1 MPEILL
7 SSLEIVAG
15 EEAVG
20 EIDRSNLSA
29 LISNRDDYPDI
40 QDKLGASEQTEYGML
55 ENHNIALLEIPSML
69 SGIVYLMVQNGTLK
83 VENANGFI
91 SKLVGSVA
99 DGQIPNYYT
108 ATLDAADKIRENL

>member
-1 MPEILL
+1 
-7 SSLEIVAG
+7 
-15 EEAVG
+15 
-20 EIDRSNLSA
+20 
-29 LISNRDDYPDI
+29 
-40 QDKLGASEQTEYGML
+40 
-55 ENHNIALLEIPSML
+55 ML